1 MTAKLF
7 SVVPKLPLM
16 MLVIHSFLVVVAFGT
31 CFLPSQQ
38 PDLSIGIVLTFIIGI
53 FIDFPVGILLG
64 KIIWPAL
71 GGNNSWPILG
81 DSHLLGIATT
91 YSVFL
96 VLGGLYWFCIGMIC
110 VIIKKSIKVIGERWA
125 KAGGEGFSK

>member
-16 MLVIHSFLVVVAFGT
+16 MVLIHSFLVVVAFGT
-31 CFLPSQQ
+31 CFLPSRQ
-38 PDLSIGIVLTFIIGI
+38 PDLSIGIVLTFIIYI

-81 DSHLLGIATT
+81 DSYFLGIATT

-96 VLGGLYWFCIGMIC
+96 LLGGLYWFCIGMIC
-110 VIIKKSIKVIGERWA
+110 VIIKKILKVIGERWGQG
-125 KAGGEGFSK
+125 KRRGFQ